1 MLAPGRH
8 AEMSARTER
17 TGTQSDRGERRR
29 VSGQLAGLIES
40 NLMAMSQASKPIE
53 HRTMAKVAW
62 RLLPLAAVAYCVAY
76 IDRTNISVAALT
88 MNEDLGFSAY
98 LYGWG
103 AGIFFFSYFLFE
115 IPSNL
120 ILERTGARL
129 WIARIMLTWGI
140 ISGLTAFV
148 TGPTSFLVIRFLL
161 GAAEAGF
168 FPGMILY
175 FTYWFPSHYRGRV
188 ISTLFIAQP
197 VANALASILSAAI
210 LGMDGV
216 LGLKGWQWI
225 FIIEAI
231 PAIVLTFVVLGM
243 MTDRP
248 QVARWLTQDEKKWL
262 QTTLDEEKEKI
273 EGAGRLTL
281 LRALY
286 DPRVVALSIMYFLS
300 VTANYGIVFFMPQII
315 KGIGL
320 SDMMTGFVSSL
331 PYIIGT
337 VGLILWGWS
346 SDRNAERRWHLIVA
360 STLAGAGLVFAGWTG
375 ASYWAVLG
383 MSAATVG
390 IYGSRA
396 SFWPMPSI
404 FLTGTAAAGAIAL
417 INAVGNLGGYVG
429 PFIVGWIKDS
439 TNSFEAA
446 LYFLAACSVGC
457 ALLTFFAA
465 RATREHAAAKQISA
479 LQPAT

>member
-1 MLAPGRH
+1 
-8 AEMSARTER
+8 MSVQHVEK
-17 TGTQSDRGERRR
+17 SVERRT
-29 VSGQLAGLIES
+29 I
-40 NLMAMSQASKPIE
+40 
-53 HRTMAKVAW
+53 AKVSW
-62 RLLPLAAVAYCVAY
+62 RLLPLVAVAYCIAY
-76 IDRTNISVAALT
+76 IDRTNISVAALV
-88 MNEDLGFSAY
+88 MNKDLGFTAY
-98 LYGWG
+98 IYGWG
-103 AGIFFFSYFLFE
+103 AGIFFFAYFLFE
-115 IPSNL
+115 VPSNL
-120 ILERTGARL
+120 ILERAGARL
-129 WIARIMLTWGI
+129 WIARIMITWGI

-175 FTYWFPSHYRGRV
+175 FTYWFPSGYRGRV

-197 VANALASILSAAI
+197 VANAVGSIVSAAI
-210 LGMDGV
+210 LGMDGM

-231 PAIVLTFVVLGM
+231 PAVLCAFVVIAV

-248 QVARWLTQDEKKWL
+248 EIADWLAPDEKNWL
-262 QTTLDEEKEKI
+262 KTKLAEESRKI
-273 EGAGRLTL
+273 ESAGSLTL
-281 LRALY
+281 LKALC
-286 DPRVVALSIMYFLS
+286 DPRVLALSAMYFMS

-320 SDMMTGFVSSL
+320 SNMMTGFVSSV

-337 VGLILWGWS
+337 VGLIIWGWS
-346 SDRNAERRWHLIVA
+346 SDRKPERRWHLIAA
-360 STLAGAGLVFAGWTG
+360 STAAVGLVFAGWTG
-375 ASYWAVLG
+375 ASYWALLG
-383 MSAATVG
+383 MTAATVG

-439 TNSFEAA
+439 TGSFQAG
-446 LYFLAACSVGC
+446 LYFLAACSFAC
-457 ALLTFFAA
+457 AGITFFAA
-465 RATREHAAAKQISA
+465 RASGEPEAVKRGNAA
-479 LQPAT
+479 QPAE